1 MNYQR
6 INNITGWGVFLTALV
21 VYLLTVAPTASF
33 WDCGE
38 FIACANE
45 LEVTHPPGAPLF
57 LLLGRLMTVF
67 ASSVENVA
75 FMVNLLSVLS
85 SAFTALFT
93 CWTVTM
99 LARKGLAEMDFSDK
113 DKLILNMA
121 AGVVAG
127 LACTFAD
134 SIWFNAVEAE
144 VYAMSS
150 FFTAIVVWLIFKWEA
165 HADEADHLKWIIL
178 IAYLMGLSIGVHLL
192 NLLTIPALA
201 MVYYFRKYH
210 FSWKGFIATMGISV
224 AALALIQYG
233 LIQTS
238 FSIAWGFEKVFT
250 GTETAAGV
258 SQGGLGLPMGT
269 GAAIFA
275 LLVFGTLGYLI
286 YYSHKHHKIVLNTA
300 VLAFTVIC
308 IGFSSYAQIFIRSNV
323 NPPIDMNNPENLVTF
338 LSYMKR
344 EQYGDR
350 PLLKGPLYNAQV
362 KRDARG
368 YPVAESQS
376 MKYVL
381 RNDRDKYVEDTEDLK
396 YQFDSEVWFPRM
408 YSPNHYAT
416 GAWGYQNYV
425 KRQGADP
432 NSPYDD
438 KPTRAEDF
446 RYFFDYQL
454 NHMYVRYFLWNFAGR
469 ESDLQHAAWESGFE
483 TWQPMRWTEAK
494 QQNKGKNHFY
504 MLPLFF
510 GLLGLVWQI
519 LYRKQD
525 AAIIGMLFF
534 FTGLAIILYLNQYA
548 PQPRERDY
556 SYAGSFQTFCM
567 WIGLGVLFVGDV
579 LKRYLKSATPWV
591 AAGLV
596 LIAPLLMAFQGW
608 DDHSR
613 KGRWVDIEFAKNL
626 LNSCAENAILF
637 TGGDNDTFPLWYV
650 QEVEGFRSDV
660 RVVNLELLISDW
672 YIDQMREDKNQ
683 SKALPITME
692 RRDYIGEKGLVIQGV
707 NAKQIPL
714 PVHKAQLLQSGVI
727 NAEEAGW
734 MGDEQEIIWDFK
746 PRGSSRNPYILRKD
760 SVMMNLVRNIANAE
774 WERPVYFAN
783 TMQSSSFI
791 RLQDFFRMEGLAYR
805 IVPIK
810 KSENTPKDLFH
821 GWIGQEYMKK
831 NLMEKF
837 FYTQLDDPSVNFDQH
852 IRDVIIGN
860 YRNAFYRLSNSYTE
874 EIIRWQQESNLLQ
887 QQIQQVDTKVKVDS
901 LQRLLNQRLSQITE
915 NRQHI
920 LELHNFAEEKMP
932 HAVTP
937 RNVTLLISQ
946 AQMLARTELNE
957 PAMQEFNHLVEIALD
972 ELNARKAANGKNF
985 NPGNNDY
992 NLQGLLI
999 AVQFF
1004 TQQNETERATEIAN
1018 QLQELLGNDI
1028 GHRLIEQEKG
1038 RR

>member
-6 INNITGWGVFLTALV
+6 INNLTGWGVFLVALV

-38 FIACANE
+38 FIACSNE

-57 LLLGRLMTVF
+57 LLLGRIF
-67 ASSVENVA
+67 AMFAGSVENVA
-75 FMVNLLSVLS
+75 FMVNMLSVLS

-99 LARKGLAEMDFSDK
+99 LARKGLKEMELSENQ
-113 DKLILNMA
+113 KLVANMA
-121 AGVVAG
+121 AGVMAG
-127 LACTFAD
+127 LACIFAD

-165 HADEADHLKWIIL
+165 HADEPDNLKWLIL

-201 MVYYFRKYH
+201 TVYYFRKYE
-210 FSWKGFIATMGISV
+210 FTWKGFAATMGIAV

-233 LIQTS
+233 IIQLS
-238 FSIAWGFEKVFT
+238 FSVAWGFEKIFT
-250 GTETAAGV
+250 GTETATGEV
-258 SQGGLGLPMGT
+258 QGGLGLPMGT
-269 GAAIFA
+269 GTIVFGLLSLAAIVF
-275 LLVFGTLGYLI
+275 LLW
-286 YYSHKHHKIVLNTA
+286 YSHKNNKVALNTA
-300 VLAFTVIC
+300 VIAFTVIC
-308 IGFSSYAQIFIRSNV
+308 IGFSSYAQIYMRSGV
-323 NPPIDMNNPENLVTF
+323 NPPIDMNNPENLLTF

-350 PLLKGPLYNAQV
+350 PLVKGPLYNSQV

-368 YPVAESQS
+368 YPVAKSTT

-381 RNDRDKYVEDTEDLK
+381 LDDHNRYVEDTEDLD
-396 YQFDSEVWFPRM
+396 YEFDKEVLFPRM
-408 YSPNHYAT
+408 YDPNHYST
-416 GAWGYQNYV
+416 GGWAYKNYV
-425 KRQGADP
+425 RRKGADK

-446 RYFFDYQL
+446 KYFWDYQL
-454 NHMYVRYFLWNFAGR
+454 NHMYIRYFLWNFAGR
-469 ESDLQHAAWESGFE
+469 ESDMQHAAWESGIE
-483 TWQPMRWTEAK
+483 AWQPLRWTAEK
-494 QQNKGKNHFY
+494 TRNKGKNHFF

-510 GLLGLVWQI
+510 GLLGLVWQL

-525 AAIIGMLFF
+525 AAVIGMLFF
-534 FTGLAIILYLNQYA
+534 FTGIAIVLYLNQYA

-567 WIGLGVLFVGDV
+567 WIGMGVLFLTDV
-579 LKRYLKSATPWV
+579 LRRFSKNGAAWI

-596 LIAPLLMAFQGW
+596 FIAPLLMAVEGW

-650 QEVEGFRSDV
+650 QEVEGYRSDV

-672 YIDQMREDKNQ
+672 YIDQMREQKNE
-683 SKALPITME
+683 SAALPITMQ
-692 RRDYIGEKGLVIQGV
+692 RKDYIGEKGLVIQGV
-707 NAKQIPL
+707 QAKNISL
-714 PVHKAQLLQSGVI
+714 PVHKEKLLAKGII
-727 NAEEAGW
+727 NQEEASW
-734 MGDEQEIIWDFK
+734 ITGDRVVWEFK

-760 SVMMNLVRNIANAE
+760 SVMMNLVRNIALNE

-791 RLQDFFRMEGLAYR
+791 RLQDYFRMEGLAYR
-805 IVPIK
+805 VVPIK
-810 KSENTPKDLFH
+810 KSENTPRDLFH
-821 GWIGQEYMKK
+821 GWIGQDYMKK

-837 FYTQLDDPSVNFDQH
+837 LYTQLDDPGVNFDEH
-852 IRDVIIGN
+852 IRNVIVGN
-860 YRNAFYRLSNSYTE
+860 YRNAFYRLSNSYSE
-874 EIIRWQQESNLLQ
+874 EITKWQ
-887 QQIQQVDTKVKVDS
+887 QQIANNAQLMNTEGANVDS
-901 LQRLLNQRLSQITE
+901 LRAVSARLTQQMAE
-915 NRQHI
+915 NKQHI
-920 LELHNFAEEKMP
+920 RELYAFSEEKMP
-932 HAVTP
+932 HEVVH
-937 RNVTLLISQ
+937 RSITLLISQ
-946 AQMLARTELNE
+946 AQMLARNNLQEE
-957 PAMQEFNHLVEIALD
+957 AAQEFEFLIADSID
-972 ELNARKAANGKNF
+972 ELQALKKAAGGKLE
-985 NPGNNDY
+985 PGNN
-992 NLQGLLI
+992 NFHLQGLLI
-999 AVQFF
+999 AIQYY
-1004 TQQNETERATEIAN
+1004 TQQKNIDRATELAN
-1018 QLQELLGNDI
+1018 QVQEILGNDI
-1028 GHRLIEQEKG
+1028 GHRLIQQEQA
-1038 RR
+1038 R